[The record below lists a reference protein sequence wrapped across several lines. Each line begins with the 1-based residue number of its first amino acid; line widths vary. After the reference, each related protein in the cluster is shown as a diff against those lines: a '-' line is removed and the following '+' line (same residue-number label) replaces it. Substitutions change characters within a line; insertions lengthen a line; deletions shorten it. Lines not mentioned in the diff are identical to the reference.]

1 MCEREGGIER
11 DNEGLG
17 VSSGERTNLE
27 TPEMREGGSVSMLKL
42 QRTDLS
48 EHFLHKV

>member
-1 MCEREGGIER
+1 MCEGNRER

-27 TPEMREGGSVSMLKL
+27 TTDQGGRQHLEIKP
-42 QRTDLS
+42 Q
-48 EHFLHKV
+48 